1 VHFAEQVKVR
11 QRSGSTGKIICA
23 TIDLDSIGHPTVE
36 QGTVILAQVAV
47 VVEYD
52 HPSHNLFNKG
62 LLVGH
67 VLVAALSRNS
77 NKKIAC

>member
-47 VVEYD
+47 VVEHD
-52 HPSHNLFNKG
+52 QPSTT
-62 LLVGH
+62 VEE
-67 VLVAALSRNS
+67 VLASHCFFAEF
-77 NKKIAC
+77 

>member
-1 VHFAEQVKVR
+1 VHFAEQ
-11 QRSGSTGKIICA
+11 GKIICA

-47 VVEYD
+47 VVEHD
-52 HPSHNLFNKG
+52 HPSHKLFNKG

-67 VLVAALSRNS
+67 VLVDCSTAALSRNS